1 MIIAA
6 EFVLE
11 ELHFPQ
17 SLNLAALYGALA
29 HVSVDN
35 VVVFL
40 NIKQGRG
47 WGYYSDWN
55 MTYLT

>member
-1 MIIAA
+1 MIIA

-35 VVVFL
+35 VVVF
-40 NIKQGRG
+40 
-47 WGYYSDWN
+47 
-55 MTYLT
+55 